1 MQPVKGP
8 FPAVS
13 ALIAVAL
20 LAVAG
25 GADPMPAHA
34 ASKLALTA
42 RDVGALEPAGRGAKV
57 ARSALPRQVPRALRR
72 ARTQGAA
79 FAGARRR
86 LRTGVFVLRR
96 KARARQALRVA
107 AAGLSRVRGV
117 GDAAYRR
124 SRRSRKAASAAVV
137 LRVGR
142 AVAAVRYSGPRAIT
156 AKGAA
161 LIAKAYASALE
172 VRLRRELT
180 RTAWQRTLDGIGD
193 DGSITPR
200 LAAKAFAIAYGSIPG
215 AKRPASR
222 PGTPYEGTLALQLAA
237 RAWDG
242 LTAAQR
248 RAVERAVGIRR
259 GAVAGA
265 SQNDLTPD
273 PALQA
278 SADAFAAFFTQKM
291 GVPAPVIE
299 VFTTAGPL
307 TNKKGVELYA
317 EALGVD
323 ANGNWGTPVVSC
335 QVRFSPLGQ
344 KQSAEAVDFLIAH
357 EVFHCFQF
365 ALADKPL
372 PPWVLEGAATWA
384 GYVAAGTDRQNS
396 LGYYEPYL
404 EDPQAHLF
412 GRAYD
417 AVGFWGWTEQAGGAD
432 ALWARMPAIHTNA
445 TNEKAFSLARGV
457 DPGFLDGWASAS
469 FRYPGAVSAWNQ
481 KRPFAVPYTEVK
493 LPATVVDADTDLA
506 ALAFTLRQYL
516 VERDDSKPL
525 LRVERIAGRLRA
537 GTSAQD
543 FGPVDA
549 EWFCLGKCECPKGK
563 ASSIPPHQPV
573 GKNVLSLGQTGG
585 AADATARLEYHDLDE
600 FCSAPGTGV
609 TVTGA
614 TSVTIGDPGY
624 CVRPFPGVFQ
634 VQLPLNAGG
643 KKIAQVVLEIAGFN
657 GAGAYPTGPSVAT
670 VYDFRAGPAHLWET
684 PVSGDI
690 TVQNPGGAAGEGAFG
705 TVGSVTR
712 GTSVDLGT
720 TTVNVSGA
728 WSCR

>member
-1 MQPVKGP
+1 
-8 FPAVS
+8 
-13 ALIAVAL
+13 
-20 LAVAG
+20 
-25 GADPMPAHA
+25 
-34 ASKLALTA
+34 
-42 RDVGALEPAGRGAKV
+42 
-57 ARSALPRQVPRALRR
+57 
-72 ARTQGAA
+72 
-79 FAGARRR
+79 
-86 LRTGVFVLRR
+86 
-96 KARARQALRVA
+96 
-107 AAGLSRVRGV
+107 
-117 GDAAYRR
+117 
-124 SRRSRKAASAAVV
+124 
-137 LRVGR
+137 
-142 AVAAVRYSGPRAIT
+142 
-156 AKGAA
+156 
-161 LIAKAYASALE
+161 
-172 VRLRRELT
+172 
-180 RTAWQRTLDGIGD
+180 
-193 DGSITPR
+193 
-200 LAAKAFAIAYGSIPG
+200 
-215 AKRPASR
+215 
-222 PGTPYEGTLALQLAA
+222 
-237 RAWDG
+237 
-242 LTAAQR
+242 
-248 RAVERAVGIRR
+248 
-259 GAVAGA
+259 
-265 SQNDLTPD
+265 
-273 PALQA
+273 
-278 SADAFAAFFTQKM
+278 M

-307 TNKKGVELYA
+307 TNKKGVELNA

-344 KQSAEAVDFLIAH
+344 KQSAEGGSTSSIAH

-365 ALADKPL
+365 ALADISRSRHGCWKGPRPGRATS
-372 PPWVLEGAATWA
+372 PPVPTARAAWT
-384 GYVAAGTDRQNS
+384 TTSRTS
-396 LGYYEPYL
+396 RI
-404 EDPQAHLF
+404 PQAHLF

-445 TNEKAFSLARGV
+445 TNGKAFALARGV

-469 FRYPGAVSAWNQ
+469 FRYPGAGSAWNQ

-516 VERDDSKPL
+516 VERDPIRSRSCGWSASPAVCAPAP
-525 LRVERIAGRLRA
+525 RRRTSGRSMRSGSASGSANARRGRPAPFPRINPWGR
-537 GTSAQD
+537 TSSRSARREGQPTPRP
-543 FGPVDA
+543 G
-549 EWFCLGKCECPKGK
+549 
-563 ASSIPPHQPV
+563 SSTTI
-573 GKNVLSLGQTGG
+573 STS
-585 AADATARLEYHDLDE
+585 
-600 FCSAPGTGV
+600 SAPRRAPASRSA
-609 TVTGA
+609 GA

-657 GAGAYPTGPSVAT
+657 GAGACPTGPSVAT

>member
-1 MQPVKGP
+1 MKRP
-8 FPAVS
+8 FRTVS

-20 LAVAG
+20 LAVAA
-25 GADPMPAHA
+25 GAGPMPAHA

-57 ARSALPRQVPRALRR
+57 ARSALPRRVPRALRR

-96 KARARQALRVA
+96 KARARRALRAA

-124 SRRSRKAASAAVV
+124 SRRSRKAATATVV

-156 AKGAA
+156 ARGAA
-161 LIAKAYASALE
+161 LTAKAYATTLAA
-172 VRLRRELT
+172 RLRRELGL
-180 RTAWQRTLDGIGD
+180 TAWQRTLDGIGN
-193 DGSITPR
+193 DGSVTPR

-215 AKRPASR
+215 ARRPASR
-222 PGTPYEGTLALQLAA
+222 PGTPDEGTLAIQLAA

-242 LTAAQR
+242 LTSAQR
-248 RAVERAVGIRR
+248 RAVERAVGTER
-259 GAVAGA
+259 GSAARA

-278 SADAFAAFFTQKM
+278 SADGFAAFFTQTM
-291 GVPAPVIE
+291 GVPAPVID
-299 VFTTAGPL
+299 VFTTADEL
-307 TNKKGVELYA
+307 TKGDGTKLLGD
-317 EALGVD
+317 ALPVD
-323 ANGNWGTPVVSC
+323 ANGNWGSPMVSC
-335 QVRFSPLGQ
+335 RIRISPLGQ
-344 KQSAEAVDFLIAH
+344 KKSAKTLEWVMAH

-365 ALADKPL
+365 TLSDFTAL
-372 PPWVLEGAATWA
+372 PPWLLEGTATWA
-384 GYVAAGTDRQNS
+384 GFVAADTDRLS
-396 LGYYEPYL
+396 GLGYYQPYL
-404 EDPQAHLF
+404 EAPQGHLL

-417 AVGFWGWTEQAGGAD
+417 AVGFWGWTEQAGGTD
-432 ALWARMPAIHTNA
+432 ALWGRMPAILTDPTNG
-445 TNEKAFSLARGV
+445 KAFALARGI

-469 FRYPGAVSAWNQ
+469 FRYPGAGSEWNQ
-481 KRPFAVPYTEVK
+481 ERPFAVPYTEFPP
-493 LPATVVDADTDLA
+493 PATVVDADTDLGA
-506 ALAFTLRQYL
+506 IAFTVRQFL
-516 VERDDSKPL
+516 VAGNKSKPL
-525 LRVERIAGRLRA
+525 LRVQRGAGRLRA
-537 GTSAQD
+537 GTSEKD
-543 FGPVDA
+543 FGPVDQD
-549 EWFCLGKCECPKGK
+549 WFCFGTCACPPGQ
-563 ASSIPPHQPV
+563 ASSIPPYRPV
-573 GKNVLSLGQTGG
+573 GKPFLSLGQTGG
-585 AADATARLEYHDLDE
+585 AADATAQLEYHDMDE

-609 TVTGA
+609 SVSGA
-614 TSVTIGDPGY
+614 TDFTIGEPGY

-643 KKIAQVVLEIAGFN
+643 KKVAQVVLEIAGFN
-657 GAGAYPTGPSVAT
+657 GAGSYPTGPSVAT

-705 TVGSVTR
+705 TVGSVTS

-720 TTVNVSGA
+720 TTVNVSGT